1 MKRTDSDFNIF
12 FLIFTSSHFDFVQF
26 ILSSNYIPKF
36 LRTSESLDLRLSG
49 VLTISSALFFYYLLK
64 LPILKHQYFSLLII
78 GTCLIIIVIT
88 EYIFQDINVFIN
100 YGEFT
105 LKILLIIFKQLF
117 LSLHDSNQKYVIEC
131 NYYVSYFLELAIEGF
146 IGLFITLIY
155 LFTDNT
161 FKIQLA
167 LIYSESSGGKFAVF
181 IFLLFVYTPLSGGSN
196 AFRVVTNKLYSPMTI
211 SLTDYFLIPLYL
223 TINYTEGDFI
233 SGEKQNF
240 LYFLLNFILS
250 VIIGLSGCIFNEII
264 ILFCCGLEV
273 NTYDQV
279 SFRSSKDYVTEL
291 YEVHSQTIDE
301 EDIKE

>member
-1 MKRTDSDFNIF
+1 MAQSHKSKIIKFAWRHNLIYPIQLLIWLNVRKSITMVLDKEFQFSKNLLFTLLMFFSEFVTGLTLFFYQKSFLKEKTSDKDTKEFLIYTQSEMKRTDSDFNIF
-12 FLIFTSSHFDFVQF
+12 FLIFTSSYFDFVQF

-88 EYIFQDINVFIN
+88 EYIFQGINIFIN

-131 NYYVSYFLELAIEGF
+131 NYVSYFLELAIEGF

-161 FKIQLA
+161 FKIPISFNLF
-167 LIYSESSGGKFAVF
+167 GKFRREIRCIYFF
-181 IFLLFVYTPLSGGSN
+181 IVCLCP
-196 AFRVVTNKLYSPMTI
+196 
-211 SLTDYFLIPLYL
+211 SLWR
-223 TINYTEGDFI
+223 
-233 SGEKQNF
+233 KQCF
-240 LYFLLNFILS
+240 
-250 VIIGLSGCIFNEII
+250 
-264 ILFCCGLEV
+264 
-273 NTYDQV
+273 
-279 SFRSSKDYVTEL
+279 
-291 YEVHSQTIDE
+291 
-301 EDIKE
+301 